1 MFFKNIIFKISFK
14 SEMVNYNDSD
24 DKYDNDID
32 TLLIRV

>member
-1 MFFKNIIFKISFK
+1 MFFKNIIFKITFK
-14 SEMVNYNDSD
+14 SEMVNYNDS